1 MKIAVVLL
9 VIAVSSCS
17 GQLSGAGSVDD
28 VPGLRGDGKI
38 PDAFSPCLIQ
48 AIEESSTLH
57 LRLAILMCTYDEGK
71 SQLNDENWN
80 SLYNSLEEVLKDKPC
95 AISTIL
101 GDVDKLKALGK
112 STAEIVEYLVEPLRP
127 VLDST
132 EVSKLVMDTAGKL
145 TKKMLKPE
153 CLPLLIGGDVPQ
165 LLIDLK
171 TQACKGSN
179 KEIVM
184 KDLSILEKA
193 LCVLDDIADLDINA
207 GSSKEKVMKDIA
219 LYESTT

>member
-145 TKKMLKPE
+145 
-153 CLPLLIGGDVPQ
+153 GDVPQ

-184 KDLSILEKA
+184 KDLSIL
-193 LCVLDDIADLDINA
+193 
-207 GSSKEKVMKDIA
+207 GSSKEKVMKDI
-219 LYESTT
+219 TTVEDPTLNTLCSLLKRFIP